1 MELIDFILENSDV
14 FKIALNEENVNY
26 LEELLSH
33 FSIDTMCANRIEEV
47 LNTTNLSTIEEII
60 EYLRWDDDG
69 VDVAELNL

>member
-1 MELIDFILENSDV
+1 MELIDFILENSDL

-47 LNTTNLSTIEEII
+47 LNTTNLSAIEEVI
-60 EYLRWDDDG
+60 EYLRL
-69 VDVAELNL
+69 VDNNIDVTELNL